1 MWLIAVAAMVVACSE
16 DEGAPVTPSFPEEE
30 QILSVK
36 AGESVEIVFDAS
48 MDWKLYSSTL
58 WCRFSNGMTSISGQA
73 GKQAVQVSV
82 NEDMLNYGEMQA
94 EITLKQGDVEKVIAK
109 LTRQGEMLLAVG
121 EEGEI
126 FTEESPLLLNF
137 SRTSTTL
144 SFTESFTLNFPWEFD
159 QASLPEWLAVKNP
172 PVKGGMHQKAELTV
186 EITDDYLANEWTGS
200 FRFKMQGEDRYADVP
215 VKYTGLPADE
225 LVIRG
230 ISTKWNWSVS
240 TDGLQYW
247 TGGLTEGDDEPEK
260 LSFPLSFRV
269 LAKNSEY
276 VVKAVYQD
284 GDYLWIDGVDGA
296 KAFFDIKDDAHGNL
310 ELCNVQ
316 ENTSVKRRGYILVF
330 PKSVYDELSHGGT
343 WSDMN
348 TLLNSEGTDLS
359 EDVSDEYIVM
369 VFDQEG
375 ASVSVGLPEVW
386 LISGDNKTQLNVA
399 QGFGENATQDLKD
412 KFNEG
417 GDIYLQDKS
426 QIYNLEVES
435 GAQLDIKPLLKNDW
449 GDDIFLEKCSFL
461 DEKGVLL
468 SDEPVHSITG
478 DLPSERCLHFTCNQS
493 VVILFQGEYSMTYKV
508 LIITLKNK

>member
-109 LTRQGEMLLAVG
+109 LTRQGEVLLAVG

-200 FRFKMQGEDRYADVP
+200 LRFKMQGEDRYADVP

-269 LAKNSEY
+269 LAKNNDY
-276 VVKAVYQD
+276 VVKSVFQD
-284 GDYLWIDGVDGA
+284 GKWLSINGVDDA
-296 KAFFDIKDDAHGNL
+296 EAFFDIKDDTHGNL

-316 ENTSVKRRGYILVF
+316 ENTLAKRRGYILVF

-343 WSDMN
+343 RPDM
-348 TLLNSEGTDLS
+348 TALLNPEGTDLS

-369 VFDQEG
+369 AFDQEG
-375 ASVSVGLPEVW
+375 SQTSSVVPVKVNVNGEGDIEATQGMGEILNPDVLEAVNQLYFADNENKNDYIFNYSLSAKSEV
-386 LISGDNKTQLNVA
+386 IITPYIKNY
-399 QGFGENATQDLKD
+399 FGENVPISSCEVRSFSDPWSTDSSIVVNQEGDTYENSNVYFQCGNESLLVIFKD
-412 KFNEG
+412 DQKM
-417 GDIYLQDKS
+417 
-426 QIYNLEVES
+426 V
-435 GAQLDIKPLLKNDW
+435 
-449 GDDIFLEKCSFL
+449 C
-461 DEKGVLL
+461 
-468 SDEPVHSITG
+468 
-478 DLPSERCLHFTCNQS
+478 
-493 VVILFQGEYSMTYKV
+493 KV
-508 LIITLKNK
+508 LILNIQ

>member
-109 LTRQGEMLLAVG
+109 LTRQGEVLLAVG

-186 EITDDYLANEWTGS
+186 EITDNYLANEWTGNL
-200 FRFKMQGEDRYADVP
+200 RFKMQGEERYADVP

-284 GDYLWIDGVDGA
+284 GNYLWVDGA
-296 KAFFDIKDDAHGNL
+296 DGVKAFFDIKDDAHGNL

-316 ENTSVKRRGYILVF
+316 ENTSAKRRGYILVF

-343 WSDMN
+343 WPDM
-348 TLLNSEGTDLS
+348 TALLNFEGTDLS

-369 VFDQEG
+369 AFDQEG
-375 ASVSVGLPEVW
+375 SQTSSVVPVKVNVNGEGDIEATQGMGEILNPDVLDAVNQLYFADNANKNDYIFNYSVSAKSEV
-386 LISGDNKTQLNVA
+386 IITPYIKNS
-399 QGFGENATQDLKD
+399 FGENVPISSCEVRSFSDPWSTDSSIVVNQEGDTYENSNVYFQCGNESLLVIFKD
-412 KFNEG
+412 DQKM
-417 GDIYLQDKS
+417 
-426 QIYNLEVES
+426 V
-435 GAQLDIKPLLKNDW
+435 
-449 GDDIFLEKCSFL
+449 C
-461 DEKGVLL
+461 
-468 SDEPVHSITG
+468 
-478 DLPSERCLHFTCNQS
+478 
-493 VVILFQGEYSMTYKV
+493 KV
-508 LIITLKNK
+508 LILNIQ

>member
-109 LTRQGEMLLAVG
+109 LTRQGEVLLAVG

-200 FRFKMQGEDRYADVP
+200 LRFKMQGEERYADVP

-269 LAKNSEY
+269 LSKNSEY

-284 GDYLWIDGVDGA
+284 GDLLWIDGVDGE
-296 KAFFDIKDDAHGNL
+296 KAFFDIKDDAYGNL

-316 ENTSVKRRGYILVF
+316 ENTSAKRKGYILVF

-343 WSDMN
+343 WPDMN

-369 VFDQEG
+369 AFDQEG
-375 ASVSVGLPEVW
+375 SQTSSVVPVKVNVNGEGDIEATQGMGEILNPDVLEAVNQLYFADNANKNDYIFNYSVSAKSEV
-386 LISGDNKTQLNVA
+386 IITPYIKNS
-399 QGFGENATQDLKD
+399 FGENVPISSCEVRSFSDPWSTDSSIVVNQEGDTYENSNVYFQCGNESLLVIFKD
-412 KFNEG
+412 DQKM
-417 GDIYLQDKS
+417 
-426 QIYNLEVES
+426 V
-435 GAQLDIKPLLKNDW
+435 
-449 GDDIFLEKCSFL
+449 C
-461 DEKGVLL
+461 
-468 SDEPVHSITG
+468 
-478 DLPSERCLHFTCNQS
+478 
-493 VVILFQGEYSMTYKV
+493 KV
-508 LIITLKNK
+508 LILNIQ

>member
-109 LTRQGEMLLAVG
+109 LTRQGEVLLAVG

-200 FRFKMQGEDRYADVP
+200 LRFKMQGEDRYADVP
-215 VKYTGLPADE
+215 MKYTGLPADE

-269 LAKNSEY
+269 LAKNNDY
-276 VVKAVYQD
+276 VVKSVFQD
-284 GDYLWIDGVDGA
+284 GKWLSINGVDDA
-296 KAFFDIKDDAHGNL
+296 EAFFDIKDDTHGNL

-316 ENTSVKRRGYILVF
+316 ENTSAKRRGYILVF

-343 WSDMN
+343 RPDM
-348 TLLNSEGTDLS
+348 TALLNPEGTDLS

-369 VFDQEG
+369 AFDQEG
-375 ASVSVGLPEVW
+375 SQTSSVVPVKVNVNGEGDIEATQGMGEILNPDVLEAVNQLYFADNENKNDYIFNYSLSAKSEV
-386 LISGDNKTQLNVA
+386 IITPYIKNY
-399 QGFGENATQDLKD
+399 FGENVPISSCEVRSFSDPWSTDSSIVVNQEGDTYENSNVYFQCGNESLLVIFKD
-412 KFNEG
+412 DQKM
-417 GDIYLQDKS
+417 
-426 QIYNLEVES
+426 V
-435 GAQLDIKPLLKNDW
+435 
-449 GDDIFLEKCSFL
+449 C
-461 DEKGVLL
+461 
-468 SDEPVHSITG
+468 
-478 DLPSERCLHFTCNQS
+478 
-493 VVILFQGEYSMTYKV
+493 KV
-508 LIITLKNK
+508 LILNIQ

>member
-109 LTRQGEMLLAVG
+109 LTRQGEVLLAVG

-186 EITDDYLANEWTGS
+186 EITDDYLANEWTGNL
-200 FRFKMQGEDRYADVP
+200 RFKMQGEDRYADVP

-269 LAKNSEY
+269 LAKNNDY
-276 VVKAVYQD
+276 VVKSVFQD
-284 GDYLWIDGVDGA
+284 GKWLSINGVDDA
-296 KAFFDIKDDAHGNL
+296 EAFFDIKDDTHGNL

-316 ENTSVKRRGYILVF
+316 ENTSAKRRGYILVF

-343 WSDMN
+343 WPDM
-348 TLLNSEGTDLS
+348 TALLNPEGTDLS

-369 VFDQEG
+369 AFDQEG
-375 ASVSVGLPEVW
+375 SQTSSVVPVKVNVNGEGDIEATQGMGEILNPDVLDAVNQLYFADNANKNDYIFNYSVSAKSEV
-386 LISGDNKTQLNVA
+386 IITPYIKNV
-399 QGFGENATQDLKD
+399 FGENVPISSCEVRSFSDPWSPDSSIAVSKEGDTYENSNVYFQCGNESLLVIFKD
-412 KFNEG
+412 DQKM
-417 GDIYLQDKS
+417 
-426 QIYNLEVES
+426 V
-435 GAQLDIKPLLKNDW
+435 
-449 GDDIFLEKCSFL
+449 C
-461 DEKGVLL
+461 
-468 SDEPVHSITG
+468 
-478 DLPSERCLHFTCNQS
+478 
-493 VVILFQGEYSMTYKV
+493 KV
-508 LIITLKNK
+508 LILNIQ

>member
-94 EITLKQGDVEKVIAK
+94 EINLKQGDVEKVIAK
-109 LTRQGEMLLAVG
+109 LTRQGEVLLAVG

-200 FRFKMQGEDRYADVP
+200 LRFKMQGEDRYADVP

-284 GDYLWIDGVDGA
+284 GNYLWVDGA
-296 KAFFDIKDDAHGNL
+296 DGVKAFFDIKDDAHGNL

-316 ENTSVKRRGYILVF
+316 ENTSAKRRGYILVF

-343 WSDMN
+343 RPDM
-348 TLLNSEGTDLS
+348 TALLNPEGTDLS

-369 VFDQEG
+369 AFDQEG
-375 ASVSVGLPEVW
+375 SQTSSVVPVKVNVNGEGDIEATQGMGEILNPDVLEAVNQLYFADNENKNDYIFNYSLSAKSEV
-386 LISGDNKTQLNVA
+386 IITPYIKNY
-399 QGFGENATQDLKD
+399 FGENVPISSCEVRSFSDPWSTDSSIVVNQEGDTYENSNVYFQCGNESLLVIFKD
-412 KFNEG
+412 DQKM
-417 GDIYLQDKS
+417 
-426 QIYNLEVES
+426 V
-435 GAQLDIKPLLKNDW
+435 
-449 GDDIFLEKCSFL
+449 C
-461 DEKGVLL
+461 
-468 SDEPVHSITG
+468 
-478 DLPSERCLHFTCNQS
+478 
-493 VVILFQGEYSMTYKV
+493 KV
-508 LIITLKNK
+508 LILNIQ

>member
-73 GKQAVQVSV
+73 GKQVVQVSV

-109 LTRQGEMLLAVG
+109 LTRQGEVLLAVG

-186 EITDDYLANEWTGS
+186 EITDDYLANEWTGNL
-200 FRFKMQGEDRYADVP
+200 RFKMQGEDRYADVP

-269 LAKNSEY
+269 LAKNNDY
-276 VVKAVYQD
+276 VVKSVFQD
-284 GDYLWIDGVDGA
+284 GKWLSINGVDDA
-296 KAFFDIKDDAHGNL
+296 EAFFDIKDDTHGNL

-316 ENTSVKRRGYILVF
+316 ENTSAKRRGYILVF

-343 WSDMN
+343 WPDM
-348 TLLNSEGTDLS
+348 TALLNPEGTDLS

-369 VFDQEG
+369 AFDQEG
-375 ASVSVGLPEVW
+375 SQTSSVVPVKVNVNGEGDIEATQGMGEILNPDVLDAVNQLYFADNENKNDYIFNYSVSAKSEV
-386 LISGDNKTQLNVA
+386 IITPYIKNF
-399 QGFGENATQDLKD
+399 FGENVPISSCEVRSFSDPWSTDSSIVVNQEGDTYENSNVYFQCGNESLLVIFKD
-412 KFNEG
+412 DQKM
-417 GDIYLQDKS
+417 
-426 QIYNLEVES
+426 V
-435 GAQLDIKPLLKNDW
+435 
-449 GDDIFLEKCSFL
+449 C
-461 DEKGVLL
+461 
-468 SDEPVHSITG
+468 
-478 DLPSERCLHFTCNQS
+478 
-493 VVILFQGEYSMTYKV
+493 KV
-508 LIITLKNK
+508 LILNIQ

>member
-1 MWLIAVAAMVVACSE
+1 MWLITVAVMVVACSE

-36 AGESVEIVFDAS
+36 AGESVDLVFEAS

-73 GKQAVQVSV
+73 GKQTVQVSV
-82 NEDMLNYGEMQA
+82 NEEMLSYGEMQA
-94 EITLKQGDVEKVIAK
+94 EITLKQGDMEKVIAK

-121 EEGEI
+121 EGGEI
-126 FTEESPLLLNF
+126 FTEETPLLLNF

-144 SFTESFTLNFPWEFD
+144 SFTENFTLNFPWEFD

-172 PVKGGMHQKAELTV
+172 PVKGGIHQKAELTM
-186 EITDDYLANEWTGS
+186 EITDDYLANEWTGNL
-200 FRFKMQGEDRYADVP
+200 RFKMQGEEGYVDVP
-215 VKYTGLPADE
+215 VKYTGLPAGE
-225 LVIRG
+225 LVVRG
-230 ISTKWNWSVS
+230 ISTKWNWNVS
-240 TDGLQYW
+240 IDGQQYW
-247 TGGLTEGDDEPEK
+247 TNGTTEGDDEPEK
-260 LSFPLSFRV
+260 YFFPLSFRV
-269 LAKNSEY
+269 LAKNNDY
-276 VVKAVYQD
+276 VVKSVFQD
-284 GDYLWIDGVDGA
+284 GKWASIDGVDDA
-296 KAFFDIKDDAHGNL
+296 EAFFDIKDDTHGNL
-310 ELCNVQ
+310 ELCNLE
-316 ENTSVKRRGYILVF
+316 ENTSTKRKGYILVF
-330 PKSVYDELSHGGT
+330 PKDKYDELSHGGT
-343 WSDMN
+343 WPDKN
-348 TLLNSEGTDLS
+348 ILLNATETGLS
-359 EDVSDEYIVM
+359 EDLNDEYIVM
-369 VFDQEG
+369 VFEQEG

-449 GDDIFLEKCSFL
+449 GDIFLEKCLFL

-478 DLPSERCLHFTCNQS
+478 DSPSERCLHFTCNQS

>member
-109 LTRQGEMLLAVG
+109 LTRQGEVLLAVG

-186 EITDDYLANEWTGS
+186 EITDDYLANEWTGNL
-200 FRFKMQGEDRYADVP
+200 RFKMQGEDRYADVP

-284 GDYLWIDGVDGA
+284 GNYLCVDGA
-296 KAFFDIKDDAHGNL
+296 DGVKAFFDIKDDAHGNL

-316 ENTSVKRRGYILVF
+316 ENTSAKRRGYILVF

-343 WSDMN
+343 WPDM
-348 TLLNSEGTDLS
+348 TALLNSEGTDLS

-369 VFDQEG
+369 AFDQEG
-375 ASVSVGLPEVW
+375 SQTSSVVPVKVNVNGEGDIEATQGMGEILNPDVLDAVNQLYFADNANKNDYIFNYSVSAKSEV
-386 LISGDNKTQLNVA
+386 IITPYIKNV
-399 QGFGENATQDLKD
+399 FGENVPISSCEVRSFSDPWSTDSSIVVNQEGDTYENSNVYFQCGNESLLVIFKD
-412 KFNEG
+412 DQKM
-417 GDIYLQDKS
+417 
-426 QIYNLEVES
+426 V
-435 GAQLDIKPLLKNDW
+435 
-449 GDDIFLEKCSFL
+449 C
-461 DEKGVLL
+461 
-468 SDEPVHSITG
+468 
-478 DLPSERCLHFTCNQS
+478 
-493 VVILFQGEYSMTYKV
+493 KV
-508 LIITLKNK
+508 LILNIQ

>member
-109 LTRQGEMLLAVG
+109 LTRQGEVLLAVG

-186 EITDDYLANEWTGS
+186 EITDDYLANEWTGNL
-200 FRFKMQGEDRYADVP
+200 RFKMQGEDRYADVP

-284 GDYLWIDGVDGA
+284 GDLLWIDGVDGE

-316 ENTSVKRRGYILVF
+316 ENTSAKRRGYILVF

-343 WSDMN
+343 WPDM
-348 TLLNSEGTDLS
+348 TALLNSEGTDLS

-369 VFDQEG
+369 AFDQEG
-375 ASVSVGLPEVW
+375 SQTSSVVPVKVNVNGEGDIEATRGMGEILNPDVLDAVNQLYFADNANKNDYIFNYSVSAKSEV
-386 LISGDNKTQLNVA
+386 IITPYIKNV
-399 QGFGENATQDLKD
+399 FGENVPISSCEVRSFSDPWSTDSSIVVNQEGDTYENSNVYFQCGNESLLVIFKD
-412 KFNEG
+412 DQKM
-417 GDIYLQDKS
+417 
-426 QIYNLEVES
+426 V
-435 GAQLDIKPLLKNDW
+435 
-449 GDDIFLEKCSFL
+449 C
-461 DEKGVLL
+461 
-468 SDEPVHSITG
+468 
-478 DLPSERCLHFTCNQS
+478 
-493 VVILFQGEYSMTYKV
+493 KV
-508 LIITLKNK
+508 LILNIQ

>member
-1 MWLIAVAAMVVACSE
+1 MWLIAVAAMAVACSE

-109 LTRQGEMLLAVG
+109 LTRQGEVLLAVG

-186 EITDDYLANEWTGS
+186 EITDDYLANEWTGNL
-200 FRFKMQGEDRYADVP
+200 RFKMQGEDRYADVP

-269 LAKNSEY
+269 LAKNNDY
-276 VVKAVYQD
+276 VVKSVFQD
-284 GDYLWIDGVDGA
+284 GKWLSINGVDDA
-296 KAFFDIKDDAHGNL
+296 EAFFDIKDDTHGNL

-316 ENTSVKRRGYILVF
+316 ENTSAKRRGYILVF

-343 WSDMN
+343 WPDM
-348 TLLNSEGTDLS
+348 TALLNPEGTDLS

-369 VFDQEG
+369 AFDQEG
-375 ASVSVGLPEVW
+375 SQTSSVVPVKVNVNGEGDIEATQGMGEILNPDVLEAVNQLYFADNENKNDYIFNYSLSAKSEV
-386 LISGDNKTQLNVA
+386 IITPYIKNY
-399 QGFGENATQDLKD
+399 FGENVPISSCEVRSFSDPWSTDSSIVVNQEGDTYENSNVYFQCGNESLLVIFKD
-412 KFNEG
+412 DQKM
-417 GDIYLQDKS
+417 
-426 QIYNLEVES
+426 V
-435 GAQLDIKPLLKNDW
+435 
-449 GDDIFLEKCSFL
+449 C
-461 DEKGVLL
+461 
-468 SDEPVHSITG
+468 
-478 DLPSERCLHFTCNQS
+478 
-493 VVILFQGEYSMTYKV
+493 KV
-508 LIITLKNK
+508 LILNIQ

>member
-109 LTRQGEMLLAVG
+109 LTRQGEVLLAVG

-186 EITDDYLANEWTGS
+186 EITDNYLANEWTGNL
-200 FRFKMQGEDRYADVP
+200 RFKMQGEERYADVP

-284 GDYLWIDGVDGA
+284 GNYLWVDGA
-296 KAFFDIKDDAHGNL
+296 DGVKAFFDIKDDAHGNL

-316 ENTSVKRRGYILVF
+316 ENTSAKRRGYILVF

-343 WSDMN
+343 WPDM
-348 TLLNSEGTDLS
+348 TALLNFEGTDLS

-369 VFDQEG
+369 AFDQEG
-375 ASVSVGLPEVW
+375 SQTSSVVPVKVNVNGEGDIEATQGMGEILNPDVLDAVNQLYFADNANKNDYIFNYSVSAKSEV
-386 LISGDNKTQLNVA
+386 IITPYIKNS
-399 QGFGENATQDLKD
+399 FGENVPISSCEVRSFSDLWSTDSSIVVNQEGDTYENSNVYFQCGNESLLVIFKD
-412 KFNEG
+412 DQKM
-417 GDIYLQDKS
+417 
-426 QIYNLEVES
+426 V
-435 GAQLDIKPLLKNDW
+435 
-449 GDDIFLEKCSFL
+449 C
-461 DEKGVLL
+461 
-468 SDEPVHSITG
+468 
-478 DLPSERCLHFTCNQS
+478 
-493 VVILFQGEYSMTYKV
+493 KV
-508 LIITLKNK
+508 LILNIQ

>member
-109 LTRQGEMLLAVG
+109 LTRQGEVLLAVG

-200 FRFKMQGEDRYADVP
+200 LRFKMQGEDRYADVP

-284 GDYLWIDGVDGA
+284 GNYLWVDGA
-296 KAFFDIKDDAHGNL
+296 DGVKAFFDIKDDAHGNL

-316 ENTSVKRRGYILVF
+316 ENTSAKRRGYILVF

-343 WSDMN
+343 WPDM
-348 TLLNSEGTDLS
+348 TALLNFEGTDLS

-369 VFDQEG
+369 AFDQEG
-375 ASVSVGLPEVW
+375 SQTSSVVPVKVNVNGEGDIEATQGMGEILNPDVLDAVNQLYFADNANKNDYIFNYSVSAKSEV
-386 LISGDNKTQLNVA
+386 IITPYIKNS
-399 QGFGENATQDLKD
+399 FGENVPISSCEVRSFSDPWSTDSSIVVNQEGDTYENSNVYFQCGNESLLVIFKD
-412 KFNEG
+412 DQKM
-417 GDIYLQDKS
+417 
-426 QIYNLEVES
+426 V
-435 GAQLDIKPLLKNDW
+435 
-449 GDDIFLEKCSFL
+449 C
-461 DEKGVLL
+461 
-468 SDEPVHSITG
+468 
-478 DLPSERCLHFTCNQS
+478 
-493 VVILFQGEYSMTYKV
+493 KV
-508 LIITLKNK
+508 LILNIQ

>member
-109 LTRQGEMLLAVG
+109 LTRQGEVLLAVG

-186 EITDDYLANEWTGS
+186 EITDDYLANEWTGNL
-200 FRFKMQGEDRYADVP
+200 RFKMQGEDRYADIP

-284 GDYLWIDGVDGA
+284 GKWLSINGVDDA
-296 KAFFDIKDDAHGNL
+296 EAFFDIKDDTHGNL

-316 ENTSVKRRGYILVF
+316 ENTSAKRRGYILVF

-343 WSDMN
+343 WPDM
-348 TLLNSEGTDLS
+348 TALLNPEGTDLS

-369 VFDQEG
+369 AFDQEG
-375 ASVSVGLPEVW
+375 SQISSVVPIKVNVNGAGDIDAIQGMGEITDPDVLGAINELGFADDANKNDYIFNYSVSAKSEV
-386 LISGDNKTQLNVA
+386 IITPYIKNY
-399 QGFGENATQDLKD
+399 FGENSPIGSCEVRSFSDPLTPDSSIAVSKEGNTYENSNVYFQCGNESLLVIFKD
-412 KFNEG
+412 DFG
-417 GDIYLQDKS
+417 M
-426 QIYNLEVES
+426 V
-435 GAQLDIKPLLKNDW
+435 
-449 GDDIFLEKCSFL
+449 C
-461 DEKGVLL
+461 
-468 SDEPVHSITG
+468 
-478 DLPSERCLHFTCNQS
+478 
-493 VVILFQGEYSMTYKV
+493 KV
-508 LIITLKNK
+508 LILNIQ